1 MTPDMFIVIA
11 VLLAALVLFVTERI
25 GVDLTAVM
33 VMAVLLL
40 TGILTPTEGLSG
52 FSNAATVTVAA
63 MFVISAALRGTG
75 AVDALADFTSRMY
88 RRHFLVG
95 LALTLLV
102 VGALSALMNNTPV
115 VAVFIP
121 VMLGVARERGVSPSK
136 LLMPMSFAAML
147 GGTTTL
153 IGSSTNLL
161 VSAVAEEHG
170 LGAIGMF
177 EFTAAGAVLFVVG
190 AVYLITVGVRLIP
203 DRGKSMELTD
213 RYAMQEYLTDVV
225 LLPDS
230 PSLGTTVAESPLARE
245 VDMDILEV
253 IRGGKRVRGR
263 VDRVELRAG
272 DVLRVRGHLQQLQ
285 ELQKRAGCELHANAA
300 LRDGDFEAVD
310 LVLLE
315 VIVAPNS
322 QLVGTTIRSARFRD
336 VFRANALAIR
346 HNGRLRRTGF
356 RDMRLTAGDALLV
369 EVARDDADAIKNNRN
384 FVVTSEIPLAS
395 VRKRRLLPALTVGLG
410 VIAVSAMN
418 ILPIT
423 TAALVGCILLVL
435 TRCITLEEAYH
446 AIEWKVIFLLGGI
459 ISLGIA
465 MEKTGIAALL
475 SEQIV
480 SIVGGAGPTA
490 VVAVLYTITALLTT
504 MMSNNATGLLLAP
517 VAIAA
522 AESMGVDARPMLMA
536 VLFAA
541 SASFMTPVGYQTNTM
556 IYGVGQYRFSDFL
569 RVGAPLTLLL
579 LAVSTLI
586 IPIFFPF

>member
-1 MTPDMFIVIA
+1 MTPDMLIVIA

-25 GVDLTAVM
+25 GVDLTAVS

-40 TGILTPTEGLSG
+40 TGILTPSEGLSG

-63 MFVISAALRGTG
+63 MFVVSAALRGTG

-88 RRHFLVG
+88 GRSFLTG
-95 LALTLLV
+95 LTLTLLV

-121 VMLGVARERGVSPSK
+121 VMLGVAQERGVSPSK

-147 GGTTTL
+147 GGITTL

-161 VSAVAEEHG
+161 IGAVAEDHG

-177 EFTAAGAVLFVVG
+177 EFTIAGLVLFAAGTG
-190 AVYLITVGVRLIP
+190 YLLTVGVRLIP
-203 DRGKSMELTD
+203 DRGAGAELTD
-213 RYAMQEYLTDVV
+213 RYAMQEYLTDIV
-225 LLPDS
+225 LLPES
-230 PSLGTTVAESPLARE
+230 SSVGKTVAESPLAKE

-253 IRGGKRVRGR
+253 MRDGKRVRGR
-263 VDRVELRAG
+263 VDRVELHAG
-272 DVLRVRGHLQQLQ
+272 DVLRVRGHLKQLR
-285 ELQKRAGCELHANAA
+285 EVQKRTGCVLQANAA
-300 LRDGDFEAVD
+300 LHDSDFEAAD

-322 QLVGTTIRSARFRD
+322 QLVGTTIRSARFRN

-346 HNGRLRRTGF
+346 HNGRLRRSGF

-369 EVARDDADAIKNNRN
+369 EVARDDADAIKTNRN
-384 FVVTSEIPLAS
+384 FVVASEIPVPT
-395 VRKRRLLPALTVGLG
+395 VRKRHLLPALGIGLG
-410 VIAVSAMN
+410 VIGVSALE

-423 TAALVGCILLVL
+423 IAAVVGCILLVL
-435 TRCITLEEAYH
+435 TRCISLEEAYQ

-465 MEKTGIAALL
+465 MEKTGLAALL
-475 SEQIV
+475 SAQIIT
-480 SIVGGAGPTA
+480 IVGAYGPTA
-490 VVAVLYTITALLTT
+490 VVAVLYTVTALLTT
-504 MMSNNATGLLLAP
+504 IMSNNATGLLLAP

-569 RVGAPLTLLL
+569 RVGTPLNLLL
-579 LAVSTLI
+579 LVVATLI
-586 IPIFFPF
+586 IPFFFPF